1 MNVYESTLL
10 KYILTA
16 DWNFNYKLCG
26 EFMSNDNSQLQKILV
41 CENCLYYDSIS
52 EFKAAHRFCIDCL
65 CDHFSCPICK
75 SSYHAVQMLD

>member
-1 MNVYESTLL
+1 LNVYESTLL

-16 DWNFNYKLCG
+16 DWNFNYKLSG

-52 EFKAAHRFCIDCL
+52 EFKAARRFCTDCL

-75 SSYHAVQMLD
+75 SSYHAVQMSD

>member
-10 KYILTA
+10 KYISTV

-26 EFMSNDNSQLQKILV
+26 EFMSNDDSQLQKILV

>member
-10 KYILTA
+10 KYILTV

-26 EFMSNDNSQLQKILV
+26 EFMSNDGSQLQKILV

>member
-26 EFMSNDNSQLQKILV
+26 EFMSNDDSQLQKILV